1 MRAVRI
7 LMSLRI
13 MDGTGLFNLLSIWDV
28 NLDGV
33 RRELR
38 VEQERG
44 IQMGAD
50 KVRVDVP
57 FREDLVCKTWSNLV
71 SSEF

>member
-13 MDGTGLFNLLSIWDV
+13 MDGTDLFNLLSIWDV

-38 VEQERG
+38 VEQERS

-57 FREDLVCKTWSNLV
+57 FREDLVCKTRSNLV

>member
-1 MRAVRI
+1 
-7 LMSLRI
+7 MSLRI

-38 VEQERG
+38 VEQERS

-57 FREDLVCKTWSNLV
+57 FREDLVCKTRSNLV